1 MPARD
6 DHLAQARHNTRFYS
20 AIDRAEF
27 RDWAVTI
34 LFYVGL
40 HYVDALLANKGI
52 HPSQHKV
59 RDNAISRVAE
69 LRPIYVHYSALKNAS
84 FNARYIPPCTYSDT
98 YVSRLETNH
107 LAKVKA
113 EVSRYIVI

>member
-1 MPARD
+1 VPARD
-6 DHLAQARHNTRFYS
+6 DHLAQARHNSRFYS

-40 HYVDALLANKGI
+40 HYVDALLADKGI
-52 HPSQHKV
+52 HPSQHKL
-59 RDNAISRVAE
+59 RDNAINRVAE
-69 LRPIYVHYSALKNAS
+69 LRPVYAHYSALKNAS
-84 FNARYIPPCTYSDT
+84 FNARYIPPCTYNNA
-98 YVSRLETNH
+98 YVSQLETIH

-113 EVSRYIVI
+113 QVARYVAI